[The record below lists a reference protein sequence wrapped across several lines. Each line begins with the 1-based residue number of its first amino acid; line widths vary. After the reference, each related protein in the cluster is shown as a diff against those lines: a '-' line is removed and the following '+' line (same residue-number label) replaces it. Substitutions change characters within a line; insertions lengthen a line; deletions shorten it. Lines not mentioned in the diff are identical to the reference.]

1 MIEEFKALRG
11 YIPCLF
17 SQYLDKYKHEIARSF
32 TITEVSRRSA
42 KDNERYYARLS
53 NGPME
58 SFNRKPKDYK
68 RNSRGSSNFNYSRNR
83 ILWSTRNRPA
93 LRNTPK
99 SSNEVHSY
107 VGKKRGKYK
116 VKE

>member
-1 MIEEFKALRG
+1 MHVYPMDLWNHSTESRKIIRET
-11 YIPCLF
+11 
-17 SQYLDKYKHEIARSF
+17 HEVPLIL
-32 TITEVSRRSA
+32 IILE
-42 KDNERYYARLS
+42 
-53 NGPME
+53 
-58 SFNRKPKDYK
+58 
-68 RNSRGSSNFNYSRNR
+68 NR